1 MTVCIS
7 FRERSPGSGL
17 GHGAEAVRHAPDLAP
32 VIPRGWQT
40 NPVISPEAAAMSEV
54 DYKSAERRPPERA
67 KLNDDKR
74 DRAGVD
80 WVLAVF

>member
-1 MTVCIS
+1 
-7 FRERSPGSGL
+7 
-17 GHGAEAVRHAPDLAP
+17 
-32 VIPRGWQT
+32 
-40 NPVISPEAAAMSEV
+40 VISPEAAAMSEV